1 MNLTV
6 FFTNVSQELAK
17 ETPEALKYNTDI
29 FLMLIIIWKLEKI
42 VYVSQEFEDA
52 FKTFIDVFNE
62 ISAPSF

>member
-29 FLMLIIIWKLEKI
+29 FLMLIIMWKLEKI
-42 VYVSQEFEDA
+42 V
-52 FKTFIDVFNE
+52 
-62 ISAPSF
+62 